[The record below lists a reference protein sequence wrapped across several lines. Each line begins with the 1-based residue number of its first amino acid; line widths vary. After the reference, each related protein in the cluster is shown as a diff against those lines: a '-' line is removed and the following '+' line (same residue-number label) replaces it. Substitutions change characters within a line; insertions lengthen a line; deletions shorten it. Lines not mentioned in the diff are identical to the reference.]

1 VADFGHHLRHRQLF
15 DLGQARISGVH
26 QQDDAQYMAI
36 DSRVHGK
43 LLFPECSANNAPFP
57 MAEASLSMPSLPEAY
72 QALASGRF
80 AEVLVWSECV
90 QATDTSALS
99 WKALRAVALSLSQRP
114 QEALPEYQWLCA
126 HEPGNPAHWSNLG
139 NCLCE
144 LDREH
149 EALEPLQKAQLLGAT
164 EIALHFGLARAYA
177 ADSQLELARRHIET
191 AITHDPDD
199 IEFMLLHLRILQA
212 QDCWPEALRLAER
225 LQNLPLAEG
234 QRIDLGYLLFHG
246 QWYDQ
251 AIAHFSPP
259 VIDPDLAID
268 ARIGLIMAYERTNRI
283 IQAEAL
289 QATMDESAVCH
300 HPKLLDNFLQMQAK
314 MAMRRKDYPAARAL
328 SERILMAAHA
338 DPVLR
343 LGLQFE
349 YAAAL
354 DKCGDHDAAMTVL
367 QTAHALRRRLVNRSH
382 PALQDRIQAFTVLE
396 QPAPHWNPA
405 VHIHDAHADPVFVVG
420 FPRSGTTLL
429 EQLLDAHPELVSF
442 DEQPFLQNLLGQ
454 IGGDDEDV
462 CQLINSLT
470 PEQTASGRS
479 AYFAE
484 VAGVVPTIDRQRAVD
499 KNPLNMVRL
508 PLLQNFFPRSRIILA
523 VRHPC
528 DVVLSCYMQNFRAPA
543 FALTFE
549 TLESTA
555 HMYDRVFA
563 HWYAAAAALQLPVL
577 IWKYEDLV
585 ANTEGRAR
593 VLFDFLQ
600 LPWQDSLLAFT
611 ERAKDKGVI
620 KTPSYTQVVQP
631 VNARAVGRW
640 LAYEAYFTPAVM
652 AHLTPW
658 IARFGY

>member
-1 VADFGHHLRHRQLF
+1 
-15 DLGQARISGVH
+15 
-26 QQDDAQYMAI
+26 MT
-36 DSRVHGK
+36 
-43 LLFPECSANNAPFP
+43 EAPP
-57 MAEASLSMPSLPEAY
+57 PVPSLPDAY
-72 QALASGRF
+72 QALASGRT
-80 AEVLVWSECV
+80 AEVLAWAGRALAED
-90 QATDTSALS
+90 ASALP

-144 LDREH
+144 LERER
-149 EALEPLQKAQLLGAT
+149 EALEPLQKALLLGAT
-164 EIALHFGLARAYA
+164 EPALHFGLARAYA
-177 ADSQLELARRHIET
+177 ADGQLELARRHIET
-191 AITHDPDD
+191 AIARDPTDA
-199 IEFMLLHLRILQA
+199 EFPLLHLRILQA
-212 QDCWPEALRLAER
+212 QDRWPEALQLAGQ
-225 LQNLPLAEG
+225 LQVLPLSEG
-234 QRIDLGYLLFHG
+234 QRIDLGYLLFRG
-246 QWYDQ
+246 QWYAQ
-251 AIAHFSPP
+251 AIAQFSLP
-259 VIDPDLAID
+259 VADPDLAID
-268 ARIGLIMAYERTNRI
+268 ARIGLVMAYERTNRMA
-283 IQAEAL
+283 QAEAL
-289 QATMDESAVCH
+289 QATLDEHAVSH

-328 SERILMAAHA
+328 FERILSAAHA
-338 DPVLR
+338 DPVLK

-354 DKCGDHDAAMTVL
+354 DKCGDPDAAMTVL
-367 QTAHALRRRLVNRSH
+367 QTAHARRRGLASRTH
-382 PALQDRIQAFTVLE
+382 PALQDSTEAFAVLE
-396 QPAPHWNPA
+396 QPVPPWNPA
-405 VHIHDAHADPVFVVG
+405 VHVTDAHADPVFVVG

-442 DEQPFLQNLLGQ
+442 DEQPFLQHLVRRLGAD
-454 IGGDDEDV
+454 GGDV
-462 CQLINSLT
+462 CEAINALS
-470 PEQTASGRS
+470 PARTAVERT

-484 VAGVVPTIDRQRAVD
+484 VAEAAPGAENQRAVD

-555 HMYDRVFA
+555 QMYDRVFT
-563 HWYAAAAALQLPVL
+563 HWYTAAGQLQLPVL
-577 IWKYEDLV
+577 TWKYEDLV
-585 ANTEGRAR
+585 ADTEGRAR

-600 LPWQDSLLAFT
+600 LPWHDDLLAFT
-611 ERAKDKGVI
+611 ERAKDKGAI
-620 KTPSYTQVVQP
+620 KTPSYTQVVEP

-640 LAYEAYFTPAVM
+640 QAYEAYFTPAVM
-652 AHLTPW
+652 AHLAPW